1 MLPLF
6 LQSFIYIGLL
16 LAMNGIY
23 TLLTALFVF
32 PFIAM
37 TLVPVF
43 HFSTLMLFSA
53 LIGAFAFSF
62 FWGFIGLYL
71 VMKQILG
78 ILSFGT
84 SFTSIAVISGINYD
98 LGSFIIGVATESTIF
113 KKQLKDMIS
122 HAIPASY
129 VEEYWK
135 RVELIGRN
143 LQESIDFNS
152 FRGII
157 VLLYVAIWSALI
169 VPILK
174 RIWQLLFTLI
184 ICFILSFAW
193 GFFDNNAEYTVKAV
207 LNARDFYRVLKNKT
221 PDNPRF
227 MKNIKMS
234 FKYNRIILYVYLVKL
249 GLEFN
254 FIVNREGTTPKMQ
267 SSRGFMAVMRSG
279 MMRFSKKMNTLDLPQ
294 FIRARA
300 EDRLSSEET
309 LQLAAE
315 LGYPISKLKIAKPQ
329 YGIAGGEFDMNLAFG
344 TNWSFPQPKYRETI
358 AKELRGLG
366 RDLEIWRHSYVWS
379 NISDQIRATSRYFGE
394 SHSRPI
400 FTEWELDQVWETL
413 KPIYDHSMITPLE
426 GVLQA
431 WNKRFNVGAFAFSN
445 RVIKDG
451 SFRRMKRRED
461 IARFKSQK
469 DYIKYWKSLFYYAPI
484 MQHFSHFMTK
494 SEYLPER
501 KWKQRKVRTP
511 IASWLPQYLSQ
522 IVFSWEPNHRFHYE
536 TTPVKVGMPLNG
548 AVMGKMFKKHLKLKF
563 HFAGDCTAFDS
574 TITKPVVEIIK
585 AIRKKGFTHHKQYE
599 AICTLIDVAYE
610 NLLSSK
616 LVSAQTGNVYNRADH
631 GLGTGHAST
640 SGDNSLVM
648 CALYLLAWAR
658 LTGQPAAEFRRHNE
672 LSIYGDDHVLSID
685 DMAPSV
691 WTFKNIQSLLK
702 SWDIDMRLEVGNYE
716 EGSPFHLT
724 PFLSKF
730 ARTPTTVDK
739 EECMNAMGFVPEI
752 IVIHDVDKLM
762 AKALAPNVRPNPQDR
777 MERLLSMIR
786 LTAHRPD
793 AYNMFALA
801 IFRLGQQWPDLAAK
815 AEKIPSY
822 NLVIQQWYNPKSNIP
837 EKVEISADDP
847 ETEAEFVYHIGE
859 WTLLDLVTHFA
870 SIVPDVVNPKI
881 YNYGYVNILYRKT
894 KTLLEWPK
902 QLIALSNKLTTQ
914 GAVADALRQ
923 SAYDWIPVE
932 TPLDHCQ
939 INTGSLLFRHWLYM
953 AFRMKFS
960 FSYAAILD
968 TFQKKIYDMG
978 FILNGK
984 IPLKV
989 KKLDLPLWNLS
1000 LVVALNFVYVP
1011 DFWVA
1016 DLIVA
1021 QELPRFDLFCK
1032 KIFSIFVNRVWTFV
1046 PPGFRNLKGILD
1058 LAKGELVLITSPTGS
1073 GKSTAMVN
1081 YLASESI
1088 KSGYE
1093 KLIVIEPRALLVK
1106 SLVSYMNKAFS
1117 DFYYSGATTGMKL
1130 DEKADVWYITPQEL
1144 FIRPDFF
1151 ISKHRVYLVD
1161 EAHLDEVFVKASC
1174 EYLPRRGCLTLAAT
1188 ATPSEFLT
1196 TLSTYEVVLDLP
1208 VVYFT
1213 HEETLFINAKDSK
1226 EVKRAYI
1233 SLVLGL
1239 IKAQDRVYGTW
1250 LIFCPKIPYV
1260 DDLALMLPGKTQTI
1274 VRGTSKVLPGCKFY
1288 VATSVADVGLTIPDV
1303 DFVITLGVKPTRD
1316 HPTSKNWTLLDNQT
1330 CLQRRG
1336 RTGRTN
1342 NGTFYKV
1349 DVVGLPLIEEAPKD
1363 SFEIATEFCEAGGEL
1378 PILLEL
1384 GWVNLKQILE
1394 AEDVEFSVDG
1404 TRRFL
1409 NCFAQDPARD
1419 DDAIL
1424 GYCSDKFF
1432 KTAMEPVNPDLDVRT
1447 GRAWG
1452 DKYFLYFIKTIIYSF
1467 DMDKLADFIEKHVEK
1482 RKNAGLVPKMTWQE
1496 MGDIVME
1503 NYCEFEKEE

>member
-6 LQSFIYIGLL
+6 VQSFVYIALL
-16 LAMNGIY
+16 LAANGIY

-37 TLVPVF
+37 VLVPAL
-43 HFSTLMLFSA
+43 HFSA
-53 LIGAFAFSF
+53 LITFGVIIAAFAFSF

-71 VMKQILG
+71 VLKQVLG
-78 ILSFGT
+78 VLTFGT
-84 SFTSIAVISGINYD
+84 SFTSISLLSSFNYD
-98 LGSFIIGVATESTIF
+98 IGDFIVGVAEERTIF
-113 KKQLKDMIS
+113 KSQIKSIIS
-122 HAIPASY
+122 PAIPFSY
-129 VEEYWK
+129 REEYWR
-135 RVELIGRN
+135 RVIVIGN
-143 LQESIDFNS
+143 SLKQGIDFNS
-152 FRGII
+152 LRGVI
-157 VLLYVAIWSALI
+157 VLFYVAVWTMLIIPLMKKIWNLI
-169 VPILK
+169 
-174 RIWQLLFTLI
+174 FTLI
-184 ICFILSFAW
+184 ICFIIALAW
-193 GFFDNNAEYTVKAV
+193 GFFDSDGDNTVKLV
-207 LNARDFYRVLKNKT
+207 LGARDFYRMTKGKL
-221 PDNPRF
+221 PQNPRF
-227 MKNIKMS
+227 MKNIRMT
-234 FKYNRIILYVYLVKL
+234 FKYNRIAMFIWFVNV
-249 GLEFN
+249 GLEFK
-254 FIVNREGTTPKMQ
+254 FILNREGTTPKMQ
-267 SSRGFMAVMRSG
+267 PSRGFMAVLRSG

-300 EDRLSSEET
+300 EDKLTSEET

-315 LGYPISKLKIAKPQ
+315 LGYPIGKLKIVAPQ
-329 YGIAGGEFDMNLAFG
+329 YGIAGGQFDMNLAFG

-358 AKELRGLG
+358 AKELQGLG
-366 RDLEIWRHSYVWS
+366 MNLEIWRHSYVWS
-379 NISDQIRATSRYFGE
+379 NISDQIKATSRYFGE

-431 WNKRFNVGAFAFSN
+431 WNKRFNVGAFAFSD

-461 IARFKSQK
+461 INRFKSEK
-469 DYIKYWKSLFYYAPI
+469 DYIKYWKKLFYFAPI

-585 AIRKKGFTHHKQYE
+585 AIRKKGFSHHKQYE
-599 AICTLIDVAYE
+599 AICTLIDVAYD

-658 LTGQPAAEFRRHNE
+658 LTGQPAGEFRRHNE

-685 DMAPSV
+685 DMAPSA
-691 WTFKNIQSLLK
+691 WTFKNIQALLK
-702 SWDIDMRLEVGNYE
+702 TWDIDMRLEVGDYE
-716 EGSPFHLT
+716 SGSPFHLT

-730 ARTPTTVDK
+730 ARKPTFVDK
-739 EECMNAMGFVPEI
+739 EECMTAMGFVPEI

-762 AKALAPNVRPNPQDR
+762 AKALAPNVRSNPADR

-793 AYNMFALA
+793 AYNMFAIA
-801 IFRLGQQWPDLAAK
+801 IFRLGQQWPNLSAK

-822 NLVIQQWYNPKSNIP
+822 NTVVQQWYNPKSNIP
-837 EKVEISADDP
+837 EKVDITVDDP

-859 WTLLDLVTHFA
+859 WNLLDLVTHFA

-881 YNYGYVNILYRKT
+881 YNFGYVNILYRKT

-902 QLIALSNKLTTQ
+902 QLIAISNKLTTQ

-932 TPLDHCQ
+932 EPLDHCE
-939 INTGSLLFRHWLYM
+939 INTGTLLVRHWLYL
-953 AFRMKFS
+953 ALRMKFS
-960 FSYAAILD
+960 FSYAAIID
-968 TFQKKIYDMG
+968 TFQKKVYDMG

-984 IPLKV
+984 IPVKV
-989 KKLDLPLWNLS
+989 RKLDLPLWNLS

-1016 DLIVA
+1016 DMIIN
-1021 QELPRFDLFCK
+1021 QELPRIDLIAK
-1032 KIFSIFVNRVWTFV
+1032 KCFSIITNRIWSFV
-1046 PPGFRNLKGILD
+1046 PPGFRNLKGIL
-1058 LAKGELVLITSPTGS
+1058 AVGKGELVLITSPTGS

-1081 YLASESI
+1081 YLAGEVI
-1088 KSGYE
+1088 KEGYE
-1093 KLIVIEPRALLVK
+1093 KLVVIEPRALLVK
-1106 SLVSYMNKAFS
+1106 SLVAYMNKAFS
-1117 DFYYSGATTGMKL
+1117 DFYYSGATSGMKL
-1130 DEKADVWYITPQEL
+1130 DERADVWYVTPQEL
-1144 FIRPDFF
+1144 FIKPEYF
-1151 ISKHRVYLVD
+1151 INEHRVYLVD
-1161 EAHLDEVFVKASC
+1161 EAHLDEIFVKAAC
-1174 EYLPRRGCLTLAAT
+1174 EYLPRQNCLTLAAT
-1188 ATPSEFLT
+1188 ATPSDFLKT
-1196 TLSTYEVVLDLP
+1196 ISTYEVALDLP

-1213 HEETLFINAKDSK
+1213 KEETLFINAKNSK
-1226 EVKRAYI
+1226 EIKRAYI
-1233 SLVLGL
+1233 ALVNGL
-1239 IKAQDRVYGTW
+1239 VKAQDRVYGTW

-1260 DDLALMLPGKTQTI
+1260 DDLSILLPGKTQAI
-1274 VRGTSKVLPGCKFY
+1274 VRGTNKIIEGCKFY
-1288 VATSVADVGLTIPDV
+1288 IATSVADVGLTIPDV

-1316 HPTSKNWTLLDNQT
+1316 HPTTKNWDLLDHQT
-1330 CLQRRG
+1330 YLQRRG

-1342 NGTFYKV
+1342 NGTCYKV
-1349 DVVGLPLIEEAPKD
+1349 DVIGLPIVPEKPKD
-1363 SFEIATEFCEAGGEL
+1363 SFEIATEFCDAGGEL
-1378 PILLEL
+1378 SVLLEL
-1384 GWVNLKQILE
+1384 GWVNLKMILE
-1394 AEDVEFSVDG
+1394 AEDVEFSVEG
-1404 TRRFL
+1404 TKRFL
-1409 NCFAQDPARD
+1409 NCFAPDPQKD
-1419 DDAIL
+1419 DEAIM

-1432 KTAMEPVNPDLDVRT
+1432 KTAMQVVNPDMDVRT

-1452 DKYFLYFIKTIIYSF
+1452 DRYFLYSVKTMIRAF
-1467 DMDKLADFIEKHVEK
+1467 DMDKLADFVEDHCRK
-1482 RKNAGLVPKMTWQE
+1482 RKTCRVATTANLARNGRCSL
-1496 MGDIVME
+1496 G
-1503 NYCEFEKEE
+1503 